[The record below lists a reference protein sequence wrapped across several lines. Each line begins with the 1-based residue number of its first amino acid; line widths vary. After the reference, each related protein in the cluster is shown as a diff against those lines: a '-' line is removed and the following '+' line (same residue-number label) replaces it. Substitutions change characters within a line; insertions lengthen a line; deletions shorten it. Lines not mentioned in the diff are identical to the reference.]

1 MLSGEGRE
9 AGGPSLTSEGSPTI
23 SGSLVKILHLADV
36 HLDRPFRGL
45 QPDQAKAARLGLW
58 ETFRRSLEIARH
70 RRVDLLT
77 IGGDLW
83 EQEHVS
89 RNTVR
94 SVAHELGRLGLP
106 VLAIAG
112 NHDPACPGGP
122 YDWVEWPANVTI
134 ARSSQPTE
142 YRLAGASVWA
152 VSWTGGPL
160 HARFLDAFRAP
171 DDGRAHLLLLHGTCR
186 RPDWPG
192 EEGDA
197 YCSFTPDQVRRA
209 GFSACL
215 AGHWHKA
222 AWEDGVCYPGSPEPL
237 GFDEEGRH
245 CVALVEVAGAVTVEL
260 VEVAESRFLTVE
272 VDCGGAESHAE
283 VEQRVEAKVAGLA
296 GPRRYLRLRLSGL
309 LASGCEVDTE
319 SIERAVTP
327 RFAAARVEDRT
338 RPAYDLEIL
347 ARLPT
352 VEGAFVRRLQE
363 RLLAAEGGEREVVER
378 ALELGLASLRGDG
391 LAHVA

>member
-1 MLSGEGRE
+1 M
-9 AGGPSLTSEGSPTI
+9 
-23 SGSLVKILHLADV
+23 KILHLADV

-45 QPDQAKAARLGLW
+45 RPGQAKAARLGLW
-58 ETFRRSLEIARH
+58 EAFRRCLEIARH

-83 EQEHVS
+83 EEEHVS

-112 NHDPACPGGP
+112 NHDPAVPGGP
-122 YDWVEWPANVTI
+122 YDWVQWPANVTI
-134 ARSSQPTE
+134 ARSSEPTE

-160 HARFLDAFRAP
+160 HARFLDAFHAP

-186 RPDWPG
+186 GAAWFADEAEAHRP
-192 EEGDA
+192 
-197 YCSFTPDQVRRA
+197 FTAEQVRRA
-209 GFSACL
+209 GFAACL

-222 AWEDGVCYPGSPEPL
+222 VWEDGVCYPGSPEPL

-272 VDCGGAESHAE
+272 VDCGGAESQAE
-283 VEQRVEAKVAGLA
+283 VEQRAEAKVAGLA
-296 GPRRYLRLRLSGL
+296 GPRLYLRLRLSGL
-309 LASGCEVDTE
+309 LAPGCEVDTE
-319 SIERAVTP
+319 AMERALSP
-327 RFAAARVEDRT
+327 RFAAVRIEDRT
-338 RPAYDLEIL
+338 RLAYDLEAL

-391 LAHVA
+391 LAHVV